1 MPDAVLIP
9 TRNEDL
15 RVVQALV
22 KGVQAHRVKRRVFV
36 VDDSDPYVYGSGGYL
51 VPGKGSLGASLVE
64 GIREARDDTY
74 EGPTDRVA
82 VIDAGGSHDPFFLR
96 RLLAIDAD
104 VVIGSRFCPGGA
116 HRGPWWRQVGSRVY
130 ARAFSWLFDVQIKDW
145 TSGYR
150 VYSAKAI
157 DAILASPPKSK
168 RHAVQAEMLATCL
181 NAGCTVQEVPIEY
194 LDGDSSFSWAAAR
207 EALALWFREAG

>member
-1 MPDAVLIP
+1 MRSGVVIPIKDENYDAVEAL
-9 TRNEDL
+9 L
-15 RVVQALV
+15 HAALV
-22 KGVQAHRVKRRVFV
+22 HVDGLGWVIDDTVPEPLHRP
-36 VDDSDPYVYGSGGYL
+36 DL
-51 VPGKGSLGASLVE
+51 VARGAGSLGGSIVVGLRFAAMRHIGRLV
-64 GIREARDDTY
+64 
-74 EGPTDRVA
+74 
-82 VIDAGGSHDPFFLR
+82 VIDAGGSHDPNDIP
-96 RLLAIDAD
+96 RLKAIDAD

-157 DAILASPPKSK
+157 DAILADPPKSK